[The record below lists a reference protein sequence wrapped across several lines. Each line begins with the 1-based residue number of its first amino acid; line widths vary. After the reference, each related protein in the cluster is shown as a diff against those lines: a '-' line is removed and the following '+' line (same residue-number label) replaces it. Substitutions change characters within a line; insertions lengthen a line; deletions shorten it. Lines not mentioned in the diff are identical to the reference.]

1 MPEIEGAR
9 NGRLPFQCPE
19 SSALLGPASVQRPVL
34 AEDVR
39 PEFPAGQ
46 VRDQVPS
53 INRGAAWIGSK
64 RKAALVGDVA
74 LANGSGRNGPG
85 RHRAILLSR
94 THGTGKVEEI
104 GRPRLRE
111 LQ

>member
-9 NGRLPFQCPE
+9 NGRLPFHCPE

-53 INRGAAWIGSK
+53 INRAAAWIGSK
-64 RKAALVGDVA
+64 RKAALVGDLA

-85 RHRAILLSR
+85 RNSAILLSCPTALAR
-94 THGTGKVEEI
+94 SK
-104 GRPRLRE
+104 R
-111 LQ
+111 